1 MIPTTSAD
9 HRVQIKLLR
18 KLKKT
23 VSFDKWER
31 VLTRFTFSYSSED
44 GWELDRSV
52 SSRNRSSSES
62 VKYIR
67 FSINKK
73 SVTVAKV
80 LIPGLGTSV
89 PS

>member
-1 MIPTTSAD
+1 MTYPA
-9 HRVQIKLLR
+9 QIKLLR

-52 SSRNRSSSES
+52 SSRN
-62 VKYIR
+62 
-67 FSINKK
+67 
-73 SVTVAKV
+73 
-80 LIPGLGTSV
+80 
-89 PS
+89 